1 MDLKTFVFP
10 EGATHQAKAEEGFV
24 PCPNRS
30 WDGDRQECARVNVLF
45 AKKIS
50 VTSSLFS
57 MGTRYD
63 PPSPTNCLGDLVS
76 RRGGGGREGPG
87 EEEASCL
94 ARPGGIEKEEEEK
107 PFLRDCAALHND
119 VPLFLP
125 PPPPPLFCYFRG
137 KSGVSSEIEKK
148 HNSPPPSPPLSIVTL
163 LDRPP
168 RPKAVIFTYSI
179 AISCK
184 RTTSHFSVQKYLEF
198 S

>member
-1 MDLKTFVFP
+1 
-10 EGATHQAKAEEGFV
+10 
-24 PCPNRS
+24 
-30 WDGDRQECARVNVLF
+30 
-45 AKKIS
+45 
-50 VTSSLFS
+50 

-76 RRGGGGREGPG
+76 RGGGGGREGPG

-119 VPLFLP
+119 VPPFLP
-125 PPPPPLFCYFRG
+125 PPLFVTSGENLVCPP
-137 KSGVSSEIEKK
+137 KSKRNTI
-148 HNSPPPSPPLSIVTL
+148 PPSPSPPLSIVTL